1 MFTFLRH
8 IFDRMYYYF
17 FPLKKKE
24 IEITRNWNPVEQTE
38 KKPPSPQTIGKYR
51 DLLQNFY
58 KSDRTRPHQH
68 RWGLDSAY
76 NTY

>member
-17 FPLKKKE
+17 FPLKKK
-24 IEITRNWNPVEQTE
+24 EITRNWNPVEQTE